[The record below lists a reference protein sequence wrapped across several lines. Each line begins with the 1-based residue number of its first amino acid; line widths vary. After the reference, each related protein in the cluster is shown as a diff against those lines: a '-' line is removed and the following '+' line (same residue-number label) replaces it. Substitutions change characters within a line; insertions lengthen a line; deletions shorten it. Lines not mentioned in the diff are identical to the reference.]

1 MNNNHN
7 KKSTQTWIERLFER
21 SGEDFKSSHQ
31 KQSFS
36 QRYLQRLELS
46 RSDPFR
52 SLFLEDVH
60 ENGNHEP
67 DKADSVSSADVI
79 SIFSRASSTVVAN
92 DLASKARTLR
102 EFTVLNSYC
111 ETLDTKTFRLR
122 ASKAEEFDYLPG
134 QYVSLSV
141 MIAGQEYK
149 RSYSLASSPS
159 RRGIID
165 LTVKRAPNGGL
176 VSNWLNDHLKIGDT
190 LNLKG
195 PYGCFSCVKQN
206 SPKILFIA
214 AGSGIVPIMSMLR
227 WLTDNETN
235 VDIVLLLSFRTQYDI
250 IYHDELNL
258 IAARHPNVKLFITLT
273 KEQTEVTPQQKNL
286 GRINQSTI
294 VHLVPDVTER
304 LVYLC
309 GPDAFMEACKTYLS
323 QLNLPKE
330 HVFFESFTVTQPD
343 FSNQASMAPN
353 SIKKT
358 GCYQVKFAKSN
369 QSIIADGATTVLELA
384 EKAGIKIEHECLS
397 GNCGE
402 CMIKC
407 LQGQVGMSD
416 QAEIDDIDRQKGWI
430 YSCCAYPA
438 SNVVLDI

>member
-7 KKSTQTWIERLFER
+7 KKSTQPRIERLFQQ
-21 SGEDFKSSHQ
+21 SGEEFKSSRP

-36 QRYLQRLELS
+36 QRYFQRFELS
-46 RSDPFR
+46 RPNPFR
-52 SLFLEDVH
+52 TLFLEDVH
-60 ENGNHEP
+60 ENGNQEP
-67 DKADSVSSADVI
+67 NKTDSVSTDVI
-79 SIFSRASSTVVAN
+79 SIFSRASSAMVAN
-92 DLASKARTLR
+92 DLASKALTLR

-122 ASKAEEFDYLPG
+122 SSNGEEFDYLPG

-141 MIAGQEYK
+141 TIAGQEYK

-159 RRGIID
+159 RSGIID
-165 LTVKRAPNGGL
+165 ITVKRASNGGL

-190 LNLKG
+190 VNLKG
-195 PYGCFSCVKQN
+195 PYGSFSCVKQN
-206 SPKILFIA
+206 PPKILFIA
-214 AGSGIVPIMSMLR
+214 AGSGIVPVMSMLR
-227 WLTDNETN
+227 WLTDTETN

-250 IYHDELNL
+250 IYHDELSL

-294 VHLVPDVTER
+294 AHLVPDLTER

-309 GPDAFMEACKTYLS
+309 GPDTFMEACKAYLS
-323 QLNLPKE
+323 RLNLPKE
-330 HVFFESFTVTQPD
+330 HVFFESFTLTKPD
-343 FSNQASMAPN
+343 FSSQVPRAPN
-353 SIKKT
+353 STKKT
-358 GCYQVKFAKSN
+358 GRYQVKFAKSN
-369 QSIIADGATTVLELA
+369 QSIIADGTTTVLELA

-402 CMIKC
+402 CMVKC
-407 LQGQVGMSD
+407 LQGHVEMSD
-416 QAEIDDIDRQKGWI
+416 QAEIDDIDSKKGWL
-430 YSCCAYPA
+430 YSCCAYPV